1 MHKPKDKNKIAQEQT
16 LVTIGVFA
24 LIAFIA
30 WGIVHYYFEIY
41 RVKSLKS
48 EYEQLAAKDPY
59 QVQEVVN
66 LGDKKYLDTLGKE
79 GLVYYDDGVSINTVD
94 EVLNVYSKLPEYFRR
109 LLEALGFKVK
119 LSQFLN
125 GVDGVTYYGDRVI
138 LIEEFGED
146 ITTTSFHEFGHVMNV
161 LGYVE
166 NSRNRL
172 KKAYDKESKMY
183 NGPMRDYII
192 STPSEY
198 YAGSFAEYM
207 LDSDKL
213 KRERP
218 ITFKMIDEDVK
229 SLKYVSKEDALD
241 ILKPYTPLK
250 EIRSVKFRE

>member
-1 MHKPKDKNKIAQEQT
+1 MPRLRNKNRIIQEQT
-16 LVTIGVFA
+16 LVTLGVFV
-24 LIAFIA
+24 LISLVI
-30 WGIVHYYFEIY
+30 WIILHHYFECY
-41 RVKSLKS
+41 RIKSLRS
-48 EYEQLAAKDPY
+48 EYEQLAVKDPY

-66 LGDKKYLDTLGKE
+66 LGDKRYLQTLGKE

-94 EVLNVYSKLPEYFRR
+94 EVLNVYSKLPGDFRR
-109 LLEALGFKVK
+109 LLEDLGFKVK

-146 ITTTSFHEFGHVMNV
+146 ITTTTFHEFGHVMNV

-172 KKAYDKESKMY
+172 KRVYDEESKMY
-183 NGPMRDYII
+183 NGPVRDYII
-192 STPSEY
+192 SSPSEY

-213 KRERP
+213 RRERP
-218 ITFKMIDEDVK
+218 ETFEMIDEDVK
-229 SLKYVSKEDALD
+229 SLRDVSTEDALE